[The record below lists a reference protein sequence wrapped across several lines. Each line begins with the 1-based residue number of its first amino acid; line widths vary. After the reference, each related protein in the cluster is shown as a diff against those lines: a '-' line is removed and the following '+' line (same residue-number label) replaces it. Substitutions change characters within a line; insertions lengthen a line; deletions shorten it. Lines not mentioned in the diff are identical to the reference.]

1 VRPYPRVIIALS
13 VDIGV
18 YMDITKV
25 KYTDIDRPLNVVPAV
40 TPPTVV
46 GTGVKF
52 V

>member
-1 VRPYPRVIIALS
+1 VY
-13 VDIGV
+13 IGDV
-18 YMDITKV
+18 YGYNKRSNTA
-25 KYTDIDRPLNVVPAV
+25 DIDRPLNVVPAV